1 MQYLKALFGASVL
14 ALLVDAT
21 PIAAQSFLNIAE
33 SVVEEHPR
41 VQSAESLAQ
50 AGRSDAS
57 AARAALRP
65 QLGLS
70 ADVGW
75 DGRGSTARA
84 GRYFL
89 PEITA
94 SQLMFDGGRTAA
106 NTRRRSLRAQSLDRQ
121 QDRVVDDLLA
131 TLVDRHGEARAFS
144 GAMALGIHAQCTAPD
159 VAAAG
164 NLLADRHVPEAM
176 AEHFRAR
183 PDAALGAR
191 LIGALRAG
199 LTAGGEAGPV
209 RSAGLLIVGEAAWP
223 VADLRV
229 DWADDPLGDLEAL
242 WRLWEPQME
251 DYVRRGLDPT
261 AAPSFGVAGDP

>member
-1 MQYLKALFGASVL
+1 MTFSLVARCARSGSFG
-14 ALLVDAT
+14 
-21 PIAAQSFLNIAE
+21 IAIS
-33 SVVEEHPR
+33 SSSPCV
-41 VQSAESLAQ
+41 
-50 AGRSDAS
+50 
-57 AARAALRP
+57 AARCAHARP
-65 QLGLS
+65 GVGAVLSQNITDPRLGPAGLDLLQSGLS
-70 ADVGW
+70 ADAALAAL
-75 DGRGSTARA
+75 RRHA
-84 GRYFL
+84 GDAL
-89 PEITA
+89 PYR
-94 SQLMFDGGRTAA
+94 QLA
-106 NTRRRSLRAQSLDRQ
+106 
-121 QDRVVDDLLA
+121 
-131 TLVDRHGEARAFS
+131 LVDRHGEARAFS

-223 VADLRV
+223 IADLRV